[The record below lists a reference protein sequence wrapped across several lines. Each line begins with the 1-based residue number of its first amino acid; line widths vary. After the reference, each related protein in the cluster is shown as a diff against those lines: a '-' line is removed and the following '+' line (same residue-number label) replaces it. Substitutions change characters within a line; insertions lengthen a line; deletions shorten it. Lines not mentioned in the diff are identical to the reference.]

1 MKIVKTVL
9 SSMVVAT
16 FALGATPA
24 FSDQVFEAMQCKL
37 MGDHTEDDVIT
48 GAQKWL
54 AAART
59 MKGGEDLKLSIH
71 FPVAGGHPDSDFIF
85 VLRAPNFETWGKF
98 WDGYP
103 DSPADELDGKA
114 TGITECANGRLYGGV
129 DIKPE

>member
-1 MKIVKTVL
+1 
-9 SSMVVAT
+9 MVVAT
-16 FALGATPA
+16 FAFGATPA

-37 MGDHTEDDVIT
+37 MGDNTEDDVIA

-71 FPVAGGHPDSDFIF
+71 FPVAGGHPDSDFVF
-85 VLRAPNFETWGKF
+85 VLRAPDFETWGRF

-114 TGITECANGRLYGGV
+114 TSITECASGRLYGGV
-129 DIKPE
+129 EIKPE